1 MERLQAINSQLT
13 SQPGKTQ
20 VCLVAGSKGTH
31 MNVAWIGSQDKF
43 TINVFTRRPEIF
55 QGKQV
60 IGTYANIPGKTLHGK
75 INLASSCPM
84 RCSKGTKVFI
94 ISSPVNVQET
104 LLRQLKPFIEEGA
117 YVGSVFGQGGFDLI
131 ASNVLG
137 DDIQKKNLTIFS
149 LFNIPST
156 CTVPEQGKRVVI
168 IGPKSYLAVCS
179 YPLSKLESTARLV
192 ENLWGTRTLRIPNF
206 LNIMLTPGNQIIHT
220 GRIMALY
227 NNQQPKVIDEVPF
240 FYTTLGDLAA
250 DNMDRLSNEIQI
262 IKHKILSLYPR
273 LDLNAVMPLG
283 ERIISQYGDMV
294 KDRTNLRTIF
304 TSNTGYR
311 LMKVPMVQQDG
322 GYMVNVNARIF
333 TEDIPFGLCVLKGV
347 AELLNL
353 ETPFITAAIEWHQK
367 LMGKQFVVDGKLNSA
382 EIHET
387 GAPQRFGFT
396 TIEQLIDHYTTQ

>member
-1 MERLQAINSQLT
+1 MERLGAINNQLT
-13 SQPGKTQ
+13 SQAGKTQ

-43 TINVFTRRPEIF
+43 SINVFTRRPEIF
-55 QGKQV
+55 KGKQV
-60 IGTYANIPGKTLHGK
+60 IGTYANIPGKTLYGK
-75 INLASSCPM
+75 INLASSCPAQ
-84 RCSKGTKVFI
+84 CSKGTKVFI

-131 ASNVLG
+131 ASDVLG
-137 DDIQKKNLTIFS
+137 DDIQKKNLTVFS

-168 IGPKSYLAVCS
+168 IGPKSYLGVCS
-179 YPLSKLESTARLV
+179 YPLSKLEATARLV
-192 ENLWGTRTLRIPNF
+192 ENLWGTKTIQIPNF

-227 NNQQPKVIDEVPF
+227 KNQQPKVIPEVPF

-250 DNMDRLSNEIQI
+250 DNMDSLSNEIQI
-262 IKHKILSLYPR
+262 IKHKILSYFPR
-273 LDLNAVMPLG
+273 LDLKAVIPLG
-283 ERIISQYGDMV
+283 DRIISQYGDMV

-304 TSNTGYR
+304 ISNTGYR
-311 LMKVPMVQQDG
+311 LMKVPMVPQNG

-333 TEDIPFGLCVLKGV
+333 TEDIPFGLCVLKGI
-347 AELLNL
+347 AELLDL
-353 ETPFITAAIEWHQK
+353 DVPFITAAIEWHQK
-367 LMGKQFVVDGKLNSA
+367 LMGKDFVVNGKLNLA
-382 EIHET
+382 QIHET
-387 GAPQRFGFT
+387 GAPQRFGFD
-396 TIEQLIDHYTTQ
+396 TIEKLIEHYTEQ